1 MTFNHVKLPV
11 LDFDLLSETTESGR
25 MYSTPDGRKY
35 PSITTVLSDY
45 NKQSI
50 YEWRQRVGEEEAN
63 RVSKAASGRGTRLH
77 DAVEKLLLN
86 EMTGM
91 KRRSIMPDAL
101 QLYHQIE
108 PVVKENVDNIYGLE
122 QPLYSHRLKVA
133 GRCDC
138 IAEWNGVL
146 SIIDWKTAKRHKNKE
161 DIVNYFTQ
169 ATAYAEMFGE
179 ITGIDINQI
188 VIVLANDTPTSQIII
203 EEKTKYLSELND
215 CLERYHSK

>member
-108 PVVKENVDNIYGLE
+108 PVVKENVNNIYGIE

-188 VIVLANDTPTSQIII
+188 VIVLANDTPTPQIII

>member
-169 ATAYAEMFGE
+169 AAAYAEMFGE